1 MPSRLALAAIALLS
15 AAPAWATGAAQVPEG
30 SGLTLF
36 ALGAAGV
43 LIGRRLSM
51 RKADKK
57 SDDS

>member
-1 MPSRLALAAIALLS
+1 MLSRLAVAAILMVS
-15 AAPAWATGAAQVPEG
+15 ATPAWAEGAAQVPEG

-51 RKADKK
+51 RKSGKDGK
-57 SDDS
+57 DS